1 MKKFIEKAVKKI
13 EILDKEDIK
22 RIFAQQLEE
31 LEMRDV
37 LLDSY
42 NAGFFLIN
50 EKMKVLYC
58 NKTVKNLVPV
68 SNCKDFKNNDI
79 FSVIKDKEI
88 KDFLKHVFNEKIDK
102 EESEEFSFQI
112 GSDIKIIRTTVFP
125 KFTEFQEQI
134 CCLIRFNDVTVE
146 RVQATKLRRSEN
158 LASMT
163 TMAAGVAHE
172 IKNPLASISIYL
184 QLLNKKFEKLGCL
197 DKEKADKYLSVI
209 GEEIERLN
217 SIVVDFLFAV
227 KPLNIN
233 LRFEDINK
241 LIKDLVDFVKPE
253 LNEKNIKTTLDL
265 SKFLPKLEIDSALF
279 RQATLNLI
287 NNSIY
292 AIEQK
297 KGPKFEGEISIS
309 TQQVGDN
316 VQTVFPDNGCGMS
329 NEQMSKIF
337 EPYFTTKDTG
347 TGLGLTVFYKIVKEH
362 KGEFSVQSELNKGTS
377 FLISFPVPSS
387 ERKKIESGI
396 DLDEYEEEK

>member
-13 EILDKEDIK
+13 EILDKEDLK

-58 NKTVKNLVPV
+58 NKTVKTLVPL
-68 SNCKDFKNNDI
+68 SNCKDFKNNDL
-79 FSVIKDKEI
+79 FTVIKDKEI
-88 KDFLKHVFNEKIDK
+88 KDFLRRVFNEKIDA
-102 EESEEFSFQI
+102 EESEEFSFQL
-112 GSDIKIIRTTVFP
+112 GSDIKIIKTTVFP
-125 KFTEFQEQI
+125 KFTEFQDQT
-134 CCLIRFNDVTVE
+134 CCLIRFNDVTLE

-209 GEEIERLN
+209 GEEIDRLN

-241 LIKDLVDFVKPE
+241 LITNLVEFVKPE
-253 LNEKNIKTTLDL
+253 LNDKKIKINIDL

-297 KGPKFEGEISIS
+297 NSPKFEGEISIS

-316 VQTVFPDNGCGMS
+316 VQTIFSDNGCGMS

-337 EPYFTTKDTG
+337 EPYFTTKETG

-362 KGEFSVQSELNKGTS
+362 KGEFSVQSEKNKGTS

-387 ERKKIESGI
+387 ERRKIESGI
-396 DLDEYEEEK
+396 SMDEYEEEK